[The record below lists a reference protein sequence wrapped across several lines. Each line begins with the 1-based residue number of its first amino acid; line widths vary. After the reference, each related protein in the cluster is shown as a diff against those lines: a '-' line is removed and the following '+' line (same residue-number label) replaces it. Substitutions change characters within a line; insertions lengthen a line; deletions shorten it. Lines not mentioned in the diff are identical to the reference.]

1 MAGGGG
7 DAGAAGTRLALV
19 DPGPM
24 DTPPTGGAHNKPCE
38 VYMCADL
45 SRYLEFLSLMTMRT

>member
-19 DPGPM
+19 VPGPM
-24 DTPPTGGAHNKPCE
+24 DTPLTGGAHNKPCE

-45 SRYLEFLSLMTMRT
+45 SRYLEFLSLMRT